1 MTRRIVSTY
10 TRASLLAARALS
22 LYGVS
27 VTADPPDTQEAARVV
42 PVDPYAT
49 FMVPSRLPPEPRMNR
64 AQRRAAARRR

>member
-1 MTRRIVSTY
+1 MTDHLTAAI
-10 TRASLLAARALS
+10 LAARALS

-49 FMVPSRLPPEPRMNR
+49 FMVPSRLPPGLNR

>member
-1 MTRRIVSTY
+1 MTRRTVSTY
-10 TRASLLAARALS
+10 TRASFLAARALS
-22 LYGVS
+22 LCGVS